1 MLLHNIVL
9 IFFIFEF
16 LLFTHIQSLEYN
28 IFYLLDFYP
37 LPHPNYLK
45 RKKKK
50 RKTPWLSRPW
60 IASFAVH

>member
-16 LLFTHIQSLEYN
+16 WLFTHIQSLEYN
-28 IFYLLDFYP
+28 IFYLLDSSP
-37 LPHPNYLK
+37 LPHPNYL
-45 RKKKK
+45 KKKK